1 LILAETSRIK
11 TIEYRED
18 PISKKKEVKIVRVMK
33 VAEDLKQIENSS
45 AYQMYVTI
53 NASGNL

>member
-18 PISKKKEVKIVRVMK
+18 PVSKKKEIKIVRVMK
-33 VAEDLKQIENSS
+33 VAEDLKQIENSL

>member
-1 LILAETSRIK
+1 
-11 TIEYRED
+11 
-18 PISKKKEVKIVRVMK
+18 MK